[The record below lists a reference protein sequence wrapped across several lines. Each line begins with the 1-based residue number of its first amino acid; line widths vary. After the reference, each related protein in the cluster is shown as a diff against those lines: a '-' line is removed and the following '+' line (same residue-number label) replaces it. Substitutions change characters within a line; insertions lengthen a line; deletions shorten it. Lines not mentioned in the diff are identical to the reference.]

1 MCRAYKNG
9 GMGTDDDPL
18 LPAHWLRELGDGLGE
33 PLLRKLWNS
42 PVPEPVAS
50 APANANLTVR
60 WAPSQT
66 PEFVVPPIALRMWG
80 RTHPLLQVAQL
91 SAALLRRRQP
101 NGELIV
107 QLHDEDPGLG
117 SLRMD
122 APRHAAKPQNG
133 VIPDAY
139 CLGSHGFLL
148 LRQQLVKYPLP
159 QWHARQPI
167 ACWRGGSTDSRQI
180 TLSTL
185 EDSVRYQLC
194 QLTRRLP
201 DLLDARFTNVVQ
213 CASASDQQAV
223 ERHLKEQHLLA
234 PKLEPLA
241 MAQCRWLLDLDG
253 NVNSWGLLWKLL
265 SGCCI
270 IRVNSNRGQ
279 WFHHRLIPGQHLIT
293 VKPDLSDLEKQ
304 LHWCQDHPQLCE
316 DIAHEGQNFALQ
328 VLQDLG
334 ADVLTAIRSVAP

>member
-1 MCRAYKNG
+1 
-9 GMGTDDDPL
+9 MGTDDDLL
-18 LPAHWLRELGDGLGE
+18 LPEHWLRELGEGLSE
-33 PLLRKLWNS
+33 PQLRKLWNS

-50 APANANLTVR
+50 APSNANLTVR

-80 RTHPLLQVAQL
+80 RTHPLLKVAQL

-148 LRQQLVKYPLP
+148 LRQQLVKHPLP

-223 ERHLKEQHLLA
+223 ERHLKEHIA
-234 PKLEPLA
+234 PTRAKL
-241 MAQCRWLLDLDG
+241 WLNAAGFSTLMET
-253 NVNSWGLLWKLL
+253 S
-265 SGCCI
+265 
-270 IRVNSNRGQ
+270 
-279 WFHHRLIPGQHLIT
+279 IPGTSETTQW
-293 VKPDLSDLEKQ
+293 V
-304 LHWCQDHPQLCE
+304 LHHPCE
-316 DIAHEGQNFALQ
+316 QQSWAMVSSPFDTR
-328 VLQDLG
+328 
-334 ADVLTAIRSVAP
+334 TA